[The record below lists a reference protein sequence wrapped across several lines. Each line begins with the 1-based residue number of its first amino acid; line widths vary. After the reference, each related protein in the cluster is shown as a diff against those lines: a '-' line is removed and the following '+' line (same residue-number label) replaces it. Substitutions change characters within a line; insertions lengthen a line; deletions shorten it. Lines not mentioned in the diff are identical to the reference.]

1 VKVPLRLP
9 AEEPDVPADE
19 PGSVDDPVV
28 GAVDADTLAAWCGL
42 RASSRTTSPPV
53 AVVVSRT
60 RRTADL
66 LG

>member
-1 VKVPLRLP
+1 
-9 AEEPDVPADE
+9 
-19 PGSVDDPVV
+19 VDDPVV
-28 GAVDADTLAAWCGL
+28 GVVDADTLAAWCGL
-42 RASSRTTSPPV
+42 SASSRTTSPPV